1 MSLDRGR
8 RAQTRDPRVALAL
21 PLDLEAAAARGAADE
36 GEAQEGEGLRLAEP
50 ARSTSGRRV
59 TAELDRAA
67 SQPDPPPT
75 SRRFPRRRP
84 RPQPRARSRPP
95 PPPAAAK
102 LMYGKPAWLRCWSSS
117 R

>member
-8 RAQTRDPRVALAL
+8 RAQTRDPRVAPAL

-59 TAELDRAA
+59 TAELDQAGFGRMQRQREPL
-67 SQPDPPPT
+67 QPLAHRVPEAPGIGLVLEADHDV
-75 SRRFPRRRP
+75 
-84 RPQPRARSRPP
+84 
-95 PPPAAAK
+95 
-102 LMYGKPAWLRCWSSS
+102 
-117 R
+117 

>member
-8 RAQTRDPRVALAL
+8 RAQTRDPRVAPAL

-36 GEAQEGEGLRLAEP
+36 GEAQEGGGLRLAEP

-59 TAELDRAA
+59 TVELDRAA
-67 SQPDPPPT
+67 SQPAPPT
-75 SRRFPRRRP
+75 SRRVPRRRP